1 MNKKTIDK
9 IDIFTLDFTYTDLI
23 KDIFKLTNLDN
34 FISFINNDISED
46 KFSINL
52 LNRLLEYSWFVFID
66 EIVINKDKYV
76 NFYKMILEKYY
87 DKRVKLDVL
96 ENIINDNIKK
106 YLIQKNN
113 INYHKIILESI

>member
-9 IDIFTLDFTYTDLI
+9 IDIVTLDFTYTELI

-87 DKRVKLDVL
+87 DKKVKIDVL